1 MAKKN
6 FHGLADNKQQA
17 PEQHKQEV
25 QDGTNRDWY
34 LIDAKDQ
41 YVGRLATK
49 IAKILM
55 GKHKATFTPHIDA
68 GDYVVVIN
76 TDNLKISGNKA
87 DQKGYFH
94 FSGYPGGLSETKYKD
109 KFKKDSG
116 SVLQAALWG
125 MIAKNKLRDRKI
137 LRLKM
142 FKNDK
147 HPYGDK
153 FTPTPNEHQSKSI

>member
-1 MAKKN
+1 MAKKTST
-6 FHGLADNKQQA
+6 GLADNEQKPKQKIKEEKDA
-17 PEQHKQEV
+17 I
-25 QDGTNRDWY
+25 NREWH

-55 GKHKATFTPHIDA
+55 GKHKVTFTPHIDA

-76 TDNLKISGNKA
+76 TDGLKVSGNKA
-87 DQKGYFH
+87 DQKNYFH

-109 KFKKDSG
+109 LFKKDSG
-116 SVLQAALWG
+116 LILKAALWG
-125 MIAKNKLRDRKI
+125 MIAKNKLRDKKI

-142 FKNDK
+142 FKGDK
-147 HPYGDK
+147 HPYADK
-153 FTPTPNEHQSKSI
+153 FKK